1 MARATYVWLVRTEI
15 RLRTDQKIEGSQ
27 FSRNL
32 QSAAAAQSISLIIHS
47 LEMAPKQDEDDGGWT
62 TIDHPASSNN
72 QEEVGGESRNN
83 QDQPQ
88 PQRPL
93 PSGDGTSSEA
103 ASEACDEKHDGVVRD
118 LGDLN
123 LMSNLESRFFEG
135 DKAMYTASAD
145 AEESAVKVRIVS
157 VVPPNYKI
165 ALPSGDIID
174 AVPFDHPGLLSLEE
188 YESHQLQQEVGML
201 DIVSSELY
209 GGSGGGPFNDLVDSS
224 AEIRRITE
232 IELRSGSIID
242 GVGATYSDGK
252 TTYYGG
258 EGGGLHR
265 LVLKKGEYITEV
277 TVRYGKLVT
286 ELTFVTNT
294 GRSLSRGGQGSL
306 ILGGLNSSIATV
318 KAPGRFYALCALSGR
333 FGRYLDA
340 IQFHWGPVVAGSDV
354 QRQDNKDIVT
364 NLASRQ
370 HLKTTELY
378 GNEENGTR
386 FDDGHFNIQCTGVSI
401 VSLCDGPVRG
411 LTARYYTGREV
422 IHGGKMSKIPNKTE
436 CISLNLSKGEYIS
449 KAKVTYSG
457 DAVVGLAFTTNKN
470 RTLGPCGVASGE
482 EVKESIVEAP
492 QKYRL
497 IGFHGTSGEKKIHSI
512 GFNWSPVPKG
522 H

>member
-1 MARATYVWLVRTEI
+1 
-15 RLRTDQKIEGSQ
+15 
-27 FSRNL
+27 
-32 QSAAAAQSISLIIHS
+32 
-47 LEMAPKQDEDDGGWT
+47 MAPKQDEDDGGWT
-62 TIDHPASSNN
+62 TIDHPTSSNDN
-72 QEEVGGESRNN
+72 DEEVGRGSGND

-88 PQRPL
+88 PQRP
-93 PSGDGTSSEA
+93 PPAGAGASSEA
-103 ASEACDEKHDGVVRD
+103 TSEACDEKHDDGVVRHLD
-118 LGDLN
+118 DLN

-135 DKAMYTASAD
+135 DKAMYTASED
-145 AEESAVKVRIVS
+145 VEESAVKVRIVS
-157 VVPPNYKI
+157 VAPPNYKV

-174 AVPFDHPGLLSLEE
+174 VTFDHPGLFSLEE

-209 GGSGGGPFNDLVDSS
+209 GGDGGGPFNDLVDSS
-224 AEIRRITE
+224 SAKSRYITE
-232 IELRSGSIID
+232 IELRSGLIID
-242 GVGATYSDGK
+242 GVGATYSDGN

-258 EGGGLHR
+258 DGGGLHR

-294 GRSLSRGGQGSL
+294 GRSLSRGGQGSI
-306 ILGGLNSSIATV
+306 ILGGLNLSVVTV

-333 FGRYLDA
+333 SGKYLDA
-340 IQFHWGPVVAGSDV
+340 VQFHWGPVVAGSDV
-354 QRQDNKDIVT
+354 QGQDNKDIVT

-386 FDDGHFNIQCTGVSI
+386 FDDGHFNIQCTEVSI

-422 IHGGKMSKIPNKTE
+422 IHGGGKMSKIPNKTE
-436 CISLNLSKGEYIS
+436 CISLNLTKGEYIS
-449 KAKVTYSG
+449 KAEVTYSG
-457 DAVVGLAFTTNKN
+457 DAVVGLTFTTNKN
-470 RTLGPCGVASGE
+470 KTLGPCGVASGE
-482 EVKESIVEAP
+482 EVKAKSIVEAP
-492 QKYRL
+492 VGYRL
-497 IGFHGTSGEKKIHSI
+497 IGFRGTSGEKRIHSI